1 MKKKNLSV
9 VLAGLMLASVGFTS
23 CKKKIADDENTL
35 EIRVVSL
42 GYGHEYLE
50 ELKTK
55 FVAANSDVNVEI
67 VATVEQDEGV
77 ILSSGPKANTA
88 DLMLGTSPY
97 FKEVD
102 KGAGVVGGY
111 DCVLE
116 DLTDFLDETTYS
128 DGTTLRERFLPYFIE
143 PLQQEVE
150 VDGEWEVRDYRLSYA
165 ASVLGI
171 VYNKDLFTANN
182 WELPNT
188 TTELWALADEIK
200 GKDIIPFVNDTA
212 VGYMSYFG
220 YTMFA
225 QYMGVDDYYDYYNPT
240 SIDDFYKYLANS
252 DSYARLYALE
262 ELNRM
267 QNPSYGRL
275 SPYAMQDDYGRSQAR
290 LVSGE
295 GAMSV
300 NGDWFDREM
309 SVVIS
314 QAQDAGKYKKG
325 SGFMKFPIV
334 SALSDKLSYWQELVN
349 GNGVAP
355 TYYDAE
361 LQPTELADQLEVA
374 DKLLSMLVDY
384 VDNGETGEL
393 PSVEFEGKTYTTTTA
408 DVETVAAARKVVASL
423 GLSHALVIPAYAKAK
438 ELAKKFVAY
447 MYSDEGIEI
456 CMQYMNGGMLPVKTD
471 FTKISGYAQKSD
483 FEKEVSAFVQEAT
496 IAAHPSKVL
505 DWKISGIP
513 SPTAKFY
520 NYATNS
526 EKYVS
531 PYDTFASTALTRTK
545 FEEMLYNA
553 GLI

>member
-9 VLAGLMLASVGFTS
+9 VLAGMMLASAGFTA
-23 CKKKIADDENTL
+23 CNKVADDENTL

-42 GYGHEYLE
+42 GYGHQYLE
-50 ELKTK
+50 ELKKK
-55 FVAANSDVNVEI
+55 FVAANPDTNIEI
-67 VATVEQDEGV
+67 VATIEQDEGV
-77 ILSSGPKANTA
+77 ILTAGPKANTA
-88 DLMLGTSPY
+88 DLMLGTYPY
-97 FKEVD
+97 FEEVD
-102 KGAGVVGGY
+102 NGAGVVKGY
-111 DCVLE
+111 DHVLE
-116 DLTDFLDETTYS
+116 DLTSFLDETTYS
-128 DGTTLRERFLPYFIE
+128 DGTTLRERFLPYFVE
-143 PLQQEVE
+143 ALQQEVE
-150 VDGEWEVRDYRLSYA
+150 INGEWEVRDYRLSYA

-171 VYNKDLFTANN
+171 VYNKDLFAVNN

-188 TTELWALADEIK
+188 TMELWALADEIK
-200 GKDIIPFVNDTA
+200 GKGIIPFVNDTA
-212 VGYMSYFG
+212 VGYMTYFG

-225 QYMGVDDYYDYYNPT
+225 QYMGVDDYYDYYRPT

-275 SPYAMQDDYGRSQAR
+275 SPYATQDDYGRSQAR

-295 GAMSV
+295 GAMGV
-300 NGDWFDREM
+300 NGDWFEREM
-309 SVVIS
+309 SIVIS
-314 QAQDAGKYKKG
+314 QAQETGKYQKG
-325 SGFMKFPIV
+325 TGFMQFPVV
-334 SALSDKLSYWQELVN
+334 SALSDKLSYWNELVN
-349 GNGVAP
+349 SNGIAN

-384 VDNGETGEL
+384 VDGGKTGEL
-393 PSVEFEGKTYTTTTA
+393 PSIAFEGKTYSTTTEDA
-408 DVETVAAARKVVASL
+408 EIVEAARKVVSSI
-423 GLSHALVIPAYAKAK
+423 GPSHALVIPAYATAK

-471 FTKISGYAQKSD
+471 FTKIDGYEQRTG
-483 FEKEVSAFVQEAT
+483 FQKEVYSFVQNAT
-496 IAAHPSKVL
+496 IASYPQKVL
-505 DWKISGIP
+505 DWKINGLPDP
-513 SPTAKFY
+513 SARFH
-520 NYATNS
+520 AHAMDS

-531 PYDTFASTALTRTK
+531 PYDTFVSTSLTKAK
-545 FEEMLYNA
+545 FETLMYNA